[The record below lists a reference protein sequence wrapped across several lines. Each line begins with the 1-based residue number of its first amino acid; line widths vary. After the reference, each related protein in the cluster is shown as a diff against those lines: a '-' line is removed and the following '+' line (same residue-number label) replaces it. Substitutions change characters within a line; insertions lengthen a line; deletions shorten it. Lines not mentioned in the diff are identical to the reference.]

1 VSALCVEPNLLT
13 HTAHS
18 VSKKGVKK
26 RDLDDE
32 ELRQI
37 VTDLLSCIRV
47 EYVLPANSEA
57 LLSALRR
64 GLVCV
69 PPSHFLSEEAS
80 QSSAASLWIHSR
92 QRGALPPRLFIP
104 YYEEAKVY
112 WMLVMK
118 FAEFCPDI
126 GLKSNSL
133 QSCWLW
139 WFTC

>member
-1 VSALCVEPNLLT
+1 MCLLLCVEPNLLT

-37 VTDLLSCIRV
+37 VGDLLSCLRM

-112 WMLVMK
+112 
-118 FAEFCPDI
+118 I
-126 GLKSNSL
+126 I
-133 QSCWLW
+133 
-139 WFTC
+139 